1 MSVLGRVEH
10 LRYRGY
16 LDAHV
21 DGELDDSRLAH
32 AVVDHV
38 TRCPMC
44 DRAARTTMVVKHRLS
59 LRRLLPSSGD
69 GGGPGS
75 RSSSA
80 GVIRR

>member
-1 MSVLGRVEH
+1 MSVLRRVEH

-59 LRRLLPSSGD
+59 LRQFLPSHAANRVQRD
-69 GGGPGS
+69 E
-75 RSSSA
+75 R
-80 GVIRR
+80 